1 MVQKWSERF
10 KERGHSDE
18 IISSKKHDT
27 LSNLLTV
34 SRLANKLMISTNQLK
49 SFYRDKGGVKS
60 IIEDFK
66 NGGIEKIKETQTDHT
81 QQNNSKKAKTETEID
96 KLTRLIKDL
105 GNREQTIVDG
115 RFVDMV
121 NDQNKQSNQSISL
134 Q

>member
-1 MVQKWSERF
+1 
-10 KERGHSDE
+10 
-18 IISSKKHDT
+18 
-27 LSNLLTV
+27 
-34 SRLANKLMISTNQLK
+34 
-49 SFYRDKGGVKS
+49 
-60 IIEDFK
+60 
-66 NGGIEKIKETQTDHT
+66 
-81 QQNNSKKAKTETEID
+81 TETEID